1 MRVAILGAGSLGTVI
16 GAMMTKN
23 GVDAVLIDGYKEH
36 VEALQKNG
44 ATIVGKLDLQV
55 PVNACDLDHI
65 EGKFEVVFYLGK
77 APNNST
83 YLPAI
88 LSHLFEDSVVCTL
101 QNGIPEERV
110 ARFVGRQRT
119 VGGTVG
125 WGASLKG
132 PGVSEMTSDPNRQTY
147 DLGEMNGEIT
157 PRIEAIKALLD
168 KAGIARVSNNL
179 AGERWTKLCVNA
191 SFSGMSAAL
200 GCTYGEVLDNDRAL
214 LCAAFIKDEIIKLA
228 HAQEIK
234 LLELQ
239 GTQFEDFELV
249 HGKADFESK
258 KTLYYQWY
266 EPHRKV
272 IASMLFDMRL
282 GRKCEIDAI
291 NGEAVEK
298 GNELGIDTPFND
310 KVVELVKE
318 AESKGIV
325 PDFTTNLERFS
336 ILLK

>member
-1 MRVAILGAGSLGTVI
+1 
-16 GAMMTKN
+16 
-23 GVDAVLIDGYKEH
+23 
-36 VEALQKNG
+36 
-44 ATIVGKLDLQV
+44 
-55 PVNACDLDHI
+55 
-65 EGKFEVVFYLGK
+65 
-77 APNNST
+77 
-83 YLPAI
+83 
-88 LSHLFEDSVVCTL
+88 
-101 QNGIPEERV
+101 
-110 ARFVGRQRT
+110 
-119 VGGTVG
+119 
-125 WGASLKG
+125 
-132 PGVSEMTSDPNRQTY
+132 
-147 DLGEMNGEIT
+147 MNGDIT
-157 PRIEAIKALLD
+157 PRIQLIKELLD

-179 AGERWTKLCVNA
+179 AGERWTKLCINA

-200 GCTYGEVLDNDRAL
+200 GCTYGEVLDDERSL

-258 KTLYYQWY
+258 KALYYQWY

-318 AESKGIV
+318 AESKGTV